1 MRRTLLAGFAAAL
14 ILGMLAP
21 AQAQSTSGGRPKA
34 AEAVAKALVERK
46 VEILKTA
53 LSLTPEQQ
61 KLWPAVEDSI
71 RTRAAMRLGRITKL
85 VALRDSDKDVSP
97 IEMMRIR
104 ADTLANK
111 ATELK
116 KLADAWQPLYA
127 TLDSNQKDRLAFLA
141 AFALR
146 ELRNAASDRLAAA
159 DEEDDEEE

>member
-14 ILGMLAP
+14 ILGTLAP

-61 KLWPAVEDSI
+61 KRWPAVEDSI

-104 ADTLANK
+104 ADTLASK

>member
-14 ILGMLAP
+14 ILGTLAP

-71 RTRAAMRLGRITKL
+71 RTRAAMRLSRITKL

-104 ADTLANK
+104 ADTLASK

-146 ELRNAASDRLAAA
+146 ELRNAA

>member
-14 ILGMLAP
+14 ILGTLAP

-104 ADTLANK
+104 ADTLASK

>member
-104 ADTLANK
+104 ADTLASK

-116 KLADAWQPLYA
+116 KLADAWQPLYQ
-127 TLDSNQKDRLAFLA
+127 TLDPEQKRRMAFLA
-141 AFALR
+141 IFAVR
-146 ELRNAASDRLAAA
+146 EMRDAVEERRVRS
-159 DEEDDEEE
+159 EDDIDDE